1 MMIVKLK
8 NIIYNF
14 YLARKSDSNVY
25 LNPYFHEH
33 DVVSFVINNLK
44 EGDVFIDIGAHCGL
58 YTIVASKRV
67 GIEGMVVS
75 VEPNPENVRYL
86 IRNIKI
92 NDLKNVIIIA
102 KALGQRK
109 ERIKMF
115 YHPGATALTSVKERG
130 HFKWFRV
137 DQVTLDDIV
146 EELKLGH
153 IKMIKIDTEGYDEH
167 VLRGGGSALQK
178 TDYVIVELNTNNVRE
193 LLLRK
198 GFDLYMLHPSR
209 YILAIKRR
217 MKINESQS

>member
-1 MMIVKLK
+1 
-8 NIIYNF
+8 
-14 YLARKSDSNVY
+14 RKSDSNVY